1 MPKPVPPST
10 GVVVNIEE
18 FLCWLEELFA
28 KEQPNSRC
36 TCGTMALYSGR
47 LKFTDEF
54 IKANGLDIDQPKE
67 ESPGNTE
74 DRDNYLEPPDFL

>member
-1 MPKPVPPST
+1 
-10 GVVVNIEE
+10 
-18 FLCWLEELFA
+18 
-28 KEQPNSRC
+28 
-36 TCGTMALYSGR
+36 MALYSGR